1 MRPHPLR
8 VPCPVLPSQ
17 CPVSRQ
23 TSIFR
28 GVYPDPRSSIL
39 PGSPT
44 PAGPRCSHR
53 SQDPGTHP
61 AWHWGSSHG
70 PRPPTMP
77 SDWQILE
84 PRSRHKALRGDHRPF
99 DLLGWGG
106 GGVWWWGKGRSGCR
120 PWSICQGRWAGPGH
134 PGIAET
140 PLHSE
145 AIRDL
150 PSCPSVDGMV
160 TALDAQTPVFLHFST
175 GKGLHLKG
183 SVLAPHSTALVSS
196 LPRYPRASGSSQ
208 PLGHTEAP

>member
-23 TSIFR
+23 TSIFG

-44 PAGPRCSHR
+44 PAGPRCSHH

-84 PRSRHKALRGDHRPF
+84 PQSRHKALRGDHCPF
-99 DLLGWGG
+99 DLLGRGG
-106 GGVWWWGKGRSGCR
+106 GGCGGG
-120 PWSICQGRWAGPGH
+120 
-134 PGIAET
+134 
-140 PLHSE
+140 
-145 AIRDL
+145 
-150 PSCPSVDGMV
+150 
-160 TALDAQTPVFLHFST
+160 
-175 GKGLHLKG
+175 
-183 SVLAPHSTALVSS
+183 
-196 LPRYPRASGSSQ
+196 
-208 PLGHTEAP
+208 